1 MKKMNFFQFVLGV
14 IWYQEY
20 TYLYSDRK
28 ITTHIRITIW
38 VMQYSK
44 RKLGNIF
51 NL

>member
-28 ITTHIRITIW
+28 IIRITIW